1 MKKFI
6 FMLVAMFAT
15 VTMSAQT
22 VEKSKFLDN
31 TYVGLN
37 GGVSAWLHPS
47 HHGFDNFGHSIRGI
61 GSLRLGKFVTPIL
74 GFELEGEVGMANRD
88 KFVDHTLV
96 SINMLFNMNN
106 VFHPYRGEPDWVEFV
121 PFVGIGWHHTYGSMV
136 SNNIASKFGMQVN
149 FHLDKAKAWQINV
162 IPSINYIMTDDG
174 FSMPTNQ
181 PRFDVCRAH
190 VNLQVGVTYK
200 FKNSKKTHNFVV
212 SPYCHTQKEF
222 DDMNAKINEL
232 RKKNIKIVK
241 HNHDLKTINKRLI
254 EELNELK
261 SRKINDST
269 IVNINVNSAI
279 GFEIGSA
286 KIPNTQRGNILSIA
300 KVLKDSG
307 ANIELVGFAD
317 AATGSDKRNMELSLA
332 RANAVADALIEC
344 GVDKDKI
351 SVVGKGATEQIFG
364 ENDANRVVIFTT
376 K

>member
-22 VEKSKFLDN
+22 VEKSKFFDN

-37 GGVSAWLHPS
+37 GGISAWLHPS
-47 HHGFDNFGHSIRGI
+47 HHGFDNFGESISGI

-96 SINMLFNMNN
+96 SVNMLFNMNN
-106 VFHPYRGEPDWVEFV
+106 VFHPYRGEPDFVEFV
-121 PFVGIGWHHTYGSMV
+121 PFIGIGWHHTYGSMV
-136 SNNIASKFGMQVN
+136 TNNIASKFGMQVN

-174 FSMPTNQ
+174 FSAPTSQ
-181 PRFDVCRAH
+181 PRFDVCRSH

-200 FKNSKKTHNFVV
+200 FKNSKKTHNFVI
-212 SPYCHTQKEF
+212 SPYCHTQREF

-232 RKKNIKIVK
+232 HNKNGRIVK
-241 HNHDLKTINKRLI
+241 HNNDLRVMNKRLLA
-254 EELNELK
+254 ELNELK
-261 SRKINDST
+261 SKKVDEST
-269 IVNINVNSAI
+269 VVNVNVNSAI

-286 KIPNTQRGNILSIA
+286 EIPHTQRGNILSIA

-317 AATGSDKRNMELSLA
+317 SATGSDKRNMELSLA
-332 RANAVADALIEC
+332 RANSVADALVAC
-344 GVDKDKI
+344 GVSKDKI
-351 SVVGKGATEQIFG
+351 TVVGKGATEQIFS

>member
-6 FMLVAMFAT
+6 FMLVAMFAA

-22 VEKSKFLDN
+22 VEKSKFFDN
-31 TYVGLN
+31 TYLGVN

-47 HHGFDNFGHSIRGI
+47 HHGFDNFGESIKGI

-96 SINMLFNMNN
+96 SANMLFNMNN
-106 VFHPYRGEPDWVEFV
+106 VFHPYRGEPDLAEFV
-121 PFVGIGWHHTYGSMV
+121 PFVGIGWHHTYGSMIT
-136 SNNIASKFGMQVN
+136 NNIASKFGMQVN
-149 FHLDKAKAWQINV
+149 FNMGKAKAWQINV

-174 FSMPTNQ
+174 FDMPTNQ
-181 PRFDVCRAH
+181 PRFDVCRAY

-212 SPYCHTQKEF
+212 SPYRYTQKEF
-222 DDMNAKINEL
+222 DEINNKVNEL
-232 RKKNIKIVK
+232 RNKN
-241 HNHDLKTINKRLI
+241 NDLNEINNRLI

-269 IVNINVNSAI
+269 TVNMNVNSAI

-286 KIPNTQRGNILSIA
+286 EIPHTQRGNILSIA
-300 KVLKDSG
+300 NVLKDSG

-332 RANAVADALIEC
+332 RANAVADALIKC
-344 GVDKDKI
+344 GVNKDKI
-351 SVVGKGATEQIFG
+351 TVIGKGATEQIFG
-364 ENDANRVVIFTT
+364 ENDANRVVIFKT

>member
-6 FMLVAMFAT
+6 FMLVAMFAA

-22 VEKSKFLDN
+22 VEKSKFFDN

-47 HHGFDNFGHSIRGI
+47 HHGFDNFGESIRGI
-61 GSLRLGKFVTPIL
+61 GSLRFGKFVTPIL

-96 SINMLFNMNN
+96 SANMLFNMNN
-106 VFHPYRGEPDWVEFV
+106 AFHPYRGEPDFVEFV

-136 SNNIASKFGMQVN
+136 TNNIASKFGMQAN

-174 FSMPTNQ
+174 FNMPTNQ
-181 PRFDVCRAH
+181 PRFDVCRAY

-212 SPYCHTQKEF
+212 SPYCHTQNEF
-222 DDMNAKINEL
+222 DEINNNINEL
-232 RKKNIKIVK
+232 RNKN
-241 HNHDLKTINKRLI
+241 NDLKEINNRLI

-261 SRKINDST
+261 SKKINDSA
-269 IVNINVNSAI
+269 IAHINVNSVI

-286 KIPNTQRGNILSIA
+286 EIPHTQRGNILSIA
-300 KVLKDSG
+300 QALKYSG

-317 AATGSDKRNMELSLA
+317 SATGSDKRNMELSLA
-332 RANAVADALIEC
+332 RANSVADALVAC
-344 GVDKDKI
+344 GVNKDKI
-351 SVVGKGATEQIFG
+351 TVVGKGATEQVFG
-364 ENDANRVVIFTT
+364 ENDANRVVIFTA